1 MVYIMQ
7 RYQIYLD
14 PYHVATI
21 DEYGAIA
28 QLNRSEVLRFLIER
42 TATQA
47 TKVLA
52 LLVPPKKSASLDSI
66 IGLIDLGTTK
76 KSNFALRD
84 NKFYLSKTT

>member
-28 QLNRSEVLRFLIER
+28 KLNRSEVLRFLIEKS
-42 TATQA
+42 ATQV
-47 TKVLA
+47 TKFLA

-66 IGLIDLGTTK
+66 IGLVDLGTTK
-76 KSNFALRD
+76 KTNFALRD
-84 NKFYLSKTT
+84 NKFYLSKTK

>member
-28 QLNRSEVLRFLIER
+28 KLNRSEVLRILIER
-42 TATQA
+42 GATQA
-47 TKVLA
+47 TKLLA
-52 LLVPPKKSASLDSI
+52 LLVPPKRSASLDSL
-66 IGLIDLGTTK
+66 IGLVDLGVTK

-84 NKFYLSKTT
+84 NKFYLSKTM